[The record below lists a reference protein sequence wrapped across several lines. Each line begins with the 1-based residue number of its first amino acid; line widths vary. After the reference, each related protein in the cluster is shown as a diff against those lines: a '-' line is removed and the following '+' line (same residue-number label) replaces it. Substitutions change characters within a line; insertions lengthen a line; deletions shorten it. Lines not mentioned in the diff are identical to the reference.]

1 MNDEQI
7 NVSIMNKCVIV
18 IIFLPTP
25 SYGPHI
31 FPTGYD
37 HLLRTYNVE
46 SYCVDMCSKILKW
59 FCMGTTYHHC
69 NAVMLEVKKK
79 GGNCFFWEVL
89 QGGSRVRYIIFI

>member
-1 MNDEQI
+1 
-7 NVSIMNKCVIV
+7 MNKCVIV

-69 NAVMLEVKKK
+69 NAVMLEVKKRGAIVFSGK
-79 GGNCFFWEVL
+79 CFKEVHEYGTL
-89 QGGSRVRYIIFI
+89 YLYNITVTLL